1 MLRLATVIAALASL
15 NGCAAYNTASVTS
28 IVTTGKSIADH
39 GVSLATGADC
49 NVLKHLWT
57 GKYICEQSLTYNQNP
72 L

>member
-1 MLRLATVIAALASL
+1 MLRLATAIMAWASL
-15 NGCAAYNTASVTS
+15 TGCAAYNTASVAS
-28 IVTTGKSIADH
+28 VVTTGKSIADH

-57 GKYICEQSLTYNQNP
+57 GKYICEQSPTYNRNP

>member
-15 NGCAAYNTASVTS
+15 SGCAAYNTASVTS
-28 IVTTGKSIADH
+28 IVTTGKSISDH

-49 NVLKHLWT
+49 NMLKHLWT
-57 GKYICEQSLTYNQNP
+57 GKYICEQSPVYNQNP

>member
-15 NGCAAYNTASVTS
+15 TGCAAYNTVSVASV
-28 IVTTGKSIADH
+28 VTTGKSIVDH
-39 GVSLATGADC
+39 GASLATGADC
-49 NVLKHLWT
+49 NMLNHIWT

>member
-1 MLRLATVIAALASL
+1 MLRLAIVIMALASL
-15 NGCAAYNTASVTS
+15 TGCAAYNTVSVASM
-28 IVTTGKSIADH
+28 VTTGKGVPDH

-49 NVLKHLWT
+49 NLIKHIWT